1 MKKFFQILGL
11 ISITCFSFIVTEKT
25 AIVVNNMDEIM
36 IQIKQNKDKYKEK
49 AKDATIKDNTIIP
62 GINGRIVNTKK
73 SYKNMKINGY
83 YSDKLYIYEYNK
95 PIISLE
101 DNKNKYIVKGNK
113 EKRMISLIFKLKNDT
128 DITNIISILN
138 NYRAKSTFFVDIN
151 WFTNNTN
158 LVEQLIKDGHNI
170 GILLDDYDTNDFLW
184 TDTVIKNI
192 NKQKHG
198 FCYNAKKIEV
208 CAQNNDYTIK
218 PIEISEY
225 TPLVDIKKYIDSE
238 NLFSFELNST
248 LKKELINIIIYIKSK
263 GYKLEN
269 LENHILE

>member
-1 MKKFFQILGL
+1 MNKFFQILGL
-11 ISITCFSFIVTEKT
+11 IGITIFSFFVTEKT
-25 AIVVNNMDEIM
+25 VLVVNNMDDIM
-36 IQIKQNKDKYKEK
+36 IQIKQNKDKYKEQSIK
-49 AKDATIKDNTIIP
+49 ATIKDNTIIP
-62 GINGRIVNTKK
+62 GINGRIVNVKR

-83 YSDKLYIYEYNK
+83 YSDKLFVYDYNK

-101 DNKNKYIVKGNK
+101 DNKNKYIIKGNPA
-113 EKRMISLIFKLKNDT
+113 KRMISLIFKVKNNT
-128 DITNIISILN
+128 NITNIISILN
-138 NYRAKSTFFVDIN
+138 NYGAKSTFFVDIN

-158 LVEQLIKDGHNI
+158 VIEQLIKEGHNV
-170 GILLDDYDTNDFLW
+170 GILLDNYESDDFLW

-198 FCYNAKKIEV
+198 FCYNAEKIEV
-208 CAQNNDYTIK
+208 CAENNDYTIR

-225 TPLVDIKKYIDSE
+225 TPLVDLKKYIDSE
-238 NLFSFELNST
+238 HLFSFEVNAE

-263 GYKLEN
+263 GKKLEN

>member
-1 MKKFFQILGL
+1 MNKFFKILGL
-11 ISITCFSFIVTEKT
+11 IGITIFSFFVTEKT
-25 AIVVNNMDEIM
+25 VLVVNNMDDIM
-36 IQIKQNKDKYKEK
+36 IQIKQNKDKYKEQSIK
-49 AKDATIKDNTIIP
+49 ATIKDNTIIP
-62 GINGRIVNTKK
+62 GINGRIVNVKR

-83 YSDKLYIYEYNK
+83 YSDKLFVYDYNK

-101 DNKNKYIVKGNK
+101 DNKNKYIIKGNPA
-113 EKRMISLIFKLKNDT
+113 KRMISLIFKVKNNT
-128 DITNIISILN
+128 NITNIISILN
-138 NYRAKSTFFVDIN
+138 NYGAKSTFFVDIN

-158 LVEQLIKDGHNI
+158 VIEQLIKEGHNV
-170 GILLDDYDTNDFLW
+170 GILLDNYESDDFLW

-198 FCYNAKKIEV
+198 FCYNAEKIEV
-208 CAQNNDYTIK
+208 CAENNDYTIR

-225 TPLVDIKKYIDSE
+225 TPLVDLKKYIDSE
-238 NLFSFELNST
+238 NLFSFEVNAE

-263 GYKLEN
+263 GKKLEN

>member
-1 MKKFFQILGL
+1 MNKFFQILGL
-11 ISITCFSFIVTEKT
+11 IGITIFSFFVTEKT
-25 AIVVNNMDEIM
+25 VLVVNNMDDIM
-36 IQIKQNKDKYKEK
+36 IQIKQNKDKYKEQSIK
-49 AKDATIKDNTIIP
+49 ATIKDNTIIP
-62 GINGRIVNTKK
+62 GINGRIVNVKR

-83 YSDKLYIYEYNK
+83 YSDKLFVYDYNK

-101 DNKNKYIVKGNK
+101 DNKNKYIIKGNPT
-113 EKRMISLIFKLKNDT
+113 KRMISLIFKVKNNT
-128 DITNIISILN
+128 NITNIISILN
-138 NYRAKSTFFVDIN
+138 NYGAKSTFFVDIN

-158 LVEQLIKDGHNI
+158 LVEQIIKDGHNV
-170 GILLDDYDTNDFLW
+170 GILLDNYESDDFLW

-198 FCYNAKKIEV
+198 FCYNAEKIEV
-208 CAQNNDYTIK
+208 CAQNNDYTIR

-225 TPLVDIKKYIDSE
+225 TPLVDLKKYIDSE
-238 NLFSFELNST
+238 NLFSFEVNSE

-263 GYKLEN
+263 GKKLEN

>member
-1 MKKFFQILGL
+1 MKKFFQVLGL
-11 ISITCFSFIVTEKT
+11 ISLTIFSFFATEKT
-25 AIVVNNMDEIM
+25 AIVVNNMDDIM
-36 IQIKQNKDKYKEK
+36 IQIKQNKDKYRKK
-49 AKDATIKDNTIIP
+49 AKNAIIKNDTIIP
-62 GINGRIVNTKK
+62 GLNGRIVNTKK

-83 YSDKLYIYEYNK
+83 YSDKLYIYEYNR

-101 DNKNKYIVKGNK
+101 DNKNKYIIGGNK
-113 EKRMISLIFKLKNDT
+113 EKRMVSLIFKVKNNV

-151 WFTNNTN
+151 WFTTNTN
-158 LVEQLIKDGHNI
+158 LVEQIIKEGHNI
-170 GILLDDYDTNDFLW
+170 GIILDDYDTNDFLW
-184 TDTVIKNI
+184 TDAVIKNI

-208 CAQNNDYTIK
+208 CAQNNNYTVR

-225 TPLVDIKKYIDSE
+225 TPLVDLKKYIDNE
-238 NLFSFELNST
+238 NLFSFEVNSI

-263 GYKLEN
+263 GKRIEN

>member
-1 MKKFFQILGL
+1 MNKFFQIFGL
-11 ISITCFSFIVTEKT
+11 IGITIFSFFVTEKT
-25 AIVVNNMDEIM
+25 VLVVNNMDDIM
-36 IQIKQNKDKYKEK
+36 IQIKQNKDKYKEQSIK
-49 AKDATIKDNTIIP
+49 ATIKDNTIIP
-62 GINGRIVNTKK
+62 GINGRIVNVKR

-83 YSDKLYIYEYNK
+83 YSDKLFVYDYNK

-101 DNKNKYIVKGNK
+101 DNKNKYIIKGNPT
-113 EKRMISLIFKLKNDT
+113 KRMISLIFKVKNNT
-128 DITNIISILN
+128 NITNIISILN
-138 NYRAKSTFFVDIN
+138 NYGAKSTFFVDIN

-158 LVEQLIKDGHNI
+158 VIEQLIKEGHNV
-170 GILLDDYDTNDFLW
+170 GILLDNYESDDFLW

-198 FCYNAKKIEV
+198 FCYNAEKIEV
-208 CAQNNDYTIK
+208 CAENNDYTIR

-225 TPLVDIKKYIDSE
+225 TPLVDLKKYIDSE
-238 NLFSFELNST
+238 NLFSFEINSE

-263 GYKLEN
+263 GKKLEN